1 MVLRTCLLVWTEGQE
16 SSNTGVCDLRAA
28 FSMSVMFLLSLGL
41 QPCSV

>member
-1 MVLRTCLLVWTEGQE
+1 MVLRAGLLVWTEDQE
-16 SSNTGVCDLRAA
+16 SFKIGVCDLRAA